1 MITELQ
7 NSTSGGPIYDVEF
20 HPHEFLL
27 AGGSH
32 DRTVHFWDL
41 EKFALIG
48 ADDTAVMAP
57 ATGPVRCIYF
67 HPEGD
72 CLFSG
77 TVDGLRVHGWEPSR
91 TFDSL
96 GTGGAHEILSRPTQ
110 CCVSGSGIR
119 CLFDPW
125 IRDLGWV
132 KKLDLDPG
140 SGSRMNSPDHISE
153 SLENNFFG

>member
-7 NSTSGGPIYDVEF
+7 NSTGSGGPIYDVEF

-48 ADDTAVMAP
+48 ADDTAVMSP

-96 GTGGAHEILSRPTQ
+96 GLGCSRNTIIWIKLFVSRNMIFLWALHFHEISPNEVVSR
-110 CCVSGSGIR
+110 
-119 CLFDPW
+119 
-125 IRDLGWV
+125 
-132 KKLDLDPG
+132 
-140 SGSRMNSPDHISE
+140 
-153 SLENNFFG
+153 FFN

>member
-96 GTGGAHEILSRPTQ
+96 GTGGAHEILSRPNI
-110 CCVSGSGIR
+110 VDPGR
-119 CLFDPW
+119 CLFDPL
-125 IRDLGWV
+125 IQDRDG
-132 KKLDLDPG
+132 
-140 SGSRMNSPDHISE
+140 
-153 SLENNFFG
+153 

>member
-96 GTGGAHEILSRPTQ
+96 GTGVLTKYIVQTVLFVSRNRNFL
-110 CCVSGSGIR
+110 VR
-119 CLFDPW
+119 HYF
-125 IRDLGWV
+125 
-132 KKLDLDPG
+132 
-140 SGSRMNSPDHISE
+140 SE
-153 SLENNFFG
+153 QNCFTFFGLIIRTISRNFAKDV